1 MITLALHDQTHI
13 ALRNAYEWRK
23 EIAALATRP
32 DVRFDADARAW
43 LVHVA
48 LLDKLYFCLGDVI
61 APASADFWLD
71 CPLYTPA
78 PPKPVRRT
86 KAQIMAEKR
95 KEQAAA
101 GRFGR
106 VIVEAMHREER

>member
-48 LLDKLYFCLGDVI
+48 LLDKLYFCLGDAI
-61 APASADFWLD
+61 APASPDFWLD
-71 CPLYTPA
+71 CPLWDAPA
-78 PPKPVRRT
+78 AKPARRS
-86 KAQIMAEKR
+86 KAQIMADKR
-95 KEQAAA
+95 QEQAAA
-101 GRFGR
+101 AKWGAA
-106 VIVEAMHREER
+106 IVEMGRG

>member
-32 DVRFDADARAW
+32 DVYWDSSARAW

-61 APASADFWLD
+61 APASADFWCE

-86 KAQIMAEKR
+86 TRQIMADKR
-95 KEQAAA
+95 QEQAAA
-101 GRFGR
+101 AKWGAA
-106 VIVEAMHREER
+106 IVEMGRG